1 MKSTL
6 FIVIAAYNEADAI
19 GTTVTDLRSLDSH
32 IVVVD
37 DGSSDATAE
46 EARRAGAR
54 VVQHLF
60 NRGQGAALQTGIS
73 YALQQG
79 AEYIVTFDAD
89 GQHRKEDIAALIAP
103 LQENQADVVLGSRFI
118 RDAAEIPLA
127 RRLLLRAA
135 LLYTRATCGL
145 RLTDTHNGLRAFTRK
160 AASQLAL
167 RQDRMAHA
175 NEILEQ
181 IHHLGLRYVEVPT
194 RILYT
199 DYSRAKGQRAR
210 GAIRVV
216 FDHFI
221 DKVLP

>member
-1 MKSTL
+1 M
-6 FIVIAAYNEADAI
+6 
-19 GTTVTDLRSLDSH
+19 
-32 IVVVD
+32 
-37 DGSSDATAE
+37 
-46 EARRAGAR
+46 
-54 VVQHLF
+54 
-60 NRGQGAALQTGIS
+60 
-73 YALQQG
+73 
-79 AEYIVTFDAD
+79 
-89 GQHRKEDIAALIAP
+89 
-103 LQENQADVVLGSRFI
+103 
-118 RDAAEIPLA
+118 
-127 RRLLLRAA
+127 RAA